1 MKNPKKKSTSR
12 KKNAPGPA
20 TALAG
25 GDSNRLEILRHAVGL
40 LPTATDRTPGL
51 AILVSDAHGEEASRY
66 CSCKDARRRT
76 CAHLLELAGMARQ
89 FAGKNTGKNN
99 GTALD
104 AAFRGSVWFQLAK
117 LLADDCDD
125 TPEAVICELRKGE
138 SDAAPVLGI
147 MSSNGKELLVYAS
160 QGADQQRLLERCG
173 QVPEP
178 AGGCSRASLL
188 RQLGLLTLTESERRL
203 LERGFRSYG
212 LAFQESFWYR
222 FAYHVYREFGESAVR
237 WRPGINTF
245 DGRFTVAYYGT
256 EDRLLFTL
264 ALSRLKVKRFL
275 QTFRDYLRNEEGLGI
290 EPVPLDVLFD
300 VRLTTSADLSVR
312 PTLRM
317 LQQNGEYRTLK
328 GVDFKRFRYGDLVYI
343 EELGILAD
351 MQEIDTEHHDFSLAG
366 ETVIPHSRIPNFIVA
381 HESDLA
387 GDRFR
392 IDAAAGNLRILAHF
406 DRMEVIPEA
415 VERDWCWLSI
425 TYGFG
430 TRRVSLK
437 EILQARSEGRRF
449 IPTPDGWIDCQSESM
464 AALGSLSAADDDGVP
479 DKDLGR
485 IRLSRMELLRLQA
498 LSSVPL
504 SIGGDEESQEFI
516 RKLLSVQPLTPLP
529 AIFGLTSQLRAYQL
543 RGVEWLW
550 FLNRN
555 GLGGLLC
562 DDMGLGKTHQVMALM
577 LVLKNLGE
585 DKGPFIVVCPVT
597 VISHWQDKIRMH
609 APSLS
614 TEVYHGGSRDLA
626 GALEDS
632 DVLLTSYG
640 ILRRDI
646 AQLSRIPFA
655 LAVFDEVQHI
665 KNTQTLAFQ
674 AALTLSAPCKIGLT
688 GTPIENSLSD
698 LKALMD
704 LTVPGYLGSDAAF
717 EERYSALI
725 EADPESSRR
734 SELERLIAPFTL
746 RRLKKSVLTEL
757 PPKIEDLRTC
767 RLSDDQVK
775 LYRDTISSRRVDALA
790 PLYDPK
796 AIIPYIHIFA
806 LLSLLKQIC
815 NHPALL
821 EEDSSDYDRYES
833 GKWELFKELL
843 AESIDSGQKVVV
855 YSQFLKMIA
864 IIEDHLKQQNID
876 CAVLTGSSRNRG
888 ALIRRFNTDPQCR
901 VFVGSLKAGGLGID
915 LTAASVVIHYDR
927 WWNAAREDQATD
939 RVHRIGQSRGVQVFK
954 LVTEG
959 TLEEKIAAIIARKK
973 DLMERVLKEDDPGL
987 LKTFTRQDLVDM
999 LALPG
1004 VS

>member
-1 MKNPKKKSTSR
+1 MKNPQKKSTSR
-12 KKNAPGPA
+12 NEKAPAPA
-20 TALAG
+20 ADLAER
-25 GDSNRLEILRHAVGL
+25 DSYRLEFFRHAVGL
-40 LPTATDRTPGL
+40 LPKATDRTPGL
-51 AILVSDAHGEEASRY
+51 AILVHDGHGEEASRS
-66 CSCKDARRRT
+66 CSCRAARRRT
-76 CAHLLELAGMARQ
+76 CAHLLELAAL
-89 FAGKNTGKNN
+89 AGHLEDNGSGTGL
-99 GTALD
+99 GP
-104 AAFRGSVWFQLAK
+104 AFRGSVWYRLAK

-125 TPEAVICELRKGE
+125 TPEAVLFQLRTGAT
-138 SDAAPVLGI
+138 DTPQVLGI
-147 MSSNGKELLVYAS
+147 MSSKGEELLVYAS
-160 QGADQQRLLERCG
+160 PGADQQRLLERCG

-178 AGGCSRASLL
+178 AGGCSRDSLL
-188 RQLGLLTLTESERRL
+188 RQLALLTLTESERRL

-212 LAFQESFWYR
+212 LAFEESFWYR
-222 FAYHVYREFGESAVR
+222 LAYHVYREFDGAAIR
-237 WRPGINTF
+237 WRPSINTS
-245 DGRFTVAYYGT
+245 DGRFIVAYHGP
-256 EDRLLFTL
+256 EDRLLFSLTVP
-264 ALSRLKVKRFL
+264 RLKVKRFL
-275 QTFRDYLRNEEGLGI
+275 QTFRDQLQNEEGLGI

-300 VRLTTSADLSVR
+300 VRLTKAADLSVR

-317 LQQNGEYRTLK
+317 LQRNGEYRTLK
-328 GVDFKRFRYGDLVYI
+328 GVDFQRFRYGDLVYI

-351 MQEIDTEHHDFSLAG
+351 MQEIDADHHDFGLTG
-366 ETVIPHSRIPNFIVA
+366 ETVIPHSRIPSFIAA
-381 HESDLA
+381 HESELA

-392 IDAAAGNLRILAHF
+392 IDAAAGNLRIIANY
-406 DRMEVIPEA
+406 DRMEIIPEA
-415 VERDWCWLSI
+415 VDRDWCWLSI

-430 TRRVSLK
+430 ARRVSLK

-449 IPTPDGWIDCQSESM
+449 IPSPDGWIDCQSDSM
-464 AALGSLSAADDDGVP
+464 AVLDSFSVVDENGAP

-485 IRLSRMELLRLQA
+485 IRLSRMDLLRLQA
-498 LSSVPL
+498 LSPVPL
-504 SIGGDEESQEFI
+504 SIGGDEGPRDFT
-516 RKLLSVQPLTPLP
+516 RRLLSVQPPAPLP
-529 AIFGLTSQLRAYQL
+529 EISGMTSHLRAYQL

-550 FLNRN
+550 FLYRN
-555 GLGGLLC
+555 ALGGLLC

-626 GALEDS
+626 GALEGS

-646 AQLSRIPFA
+646 EQLSRIPFA

-665 KNTQTLAFQ
+665 KNTQTQAYQ
-674 AALTLSAPCKIGLT
+674 AALAVRAPCKIGLT
-688 GTPIENSLSD
+688 GTPIENRLAD

-704 LTVPGYLGSDAAF
+704 LTVPGYLESDAAF
-717 EERYSALI
+717 EERYSAVI
-725 EADPESSRR
+725 EVDPDSSRR
-734 SELERLIAPFTL
+734 PELERLIAPFTL

-757 PPKIEDLRTC
+757 PPKIEDQRTC

-775 LYRDTISSRRVDALA
+775 LYRDAIGSRRVDALA
-790 PLYDPK
+790 ALYDSQ

-806 LLSLLKQIC
+806 LLNLLKQIC

-821 EEDSSDYDRYES
+821 EEDPSDYDRYES

-843 AESIDSGQKVVV
+843 AESLDSGQKVVV

-864 IIEDHLKQQNID
+864 IIADHLNQQNID

-888 ALIRRFNTDPQCR
+888 ALVRRFNTDPQCR
-901 VFVGSLKAGGLGID
+901 VFVGSLKAGGIGID

-999 LALPG
+999 LALPE
-1004 VS
+1004 VP

>member
-1 MKNPKKKSTSR
+1 MKNLKKKSTSR
-12 KKNAPGPA
+12 KKNRPAPPA
-20 TALAG
+20 VLAA
-25 GDSNRLEILRHAVGL
+25 GDSHRLEFHRQAVGL
-40 LPTATDRTPGL
+40 LPTPTDRTPGL
-51 AILVSDAHGEEASRY
+51 AILVSDEHGEEASRY
-66 CSCKDARRRT
+66 CSCNMARRRT
-76 CAHLLELAGMARQ
+76 CAHLLELTGKARQ
-89 FAGKNTGKNN
+89 FAGKHN
-99 GTALD
+99 GTGLD
-104 AAFRGSVWFQLAK
+104 AALRGGVWFQLAK
-117 LLADDCDD
+117 LLVDDCDD
-125 TPEAVICELRKGE
+125 TPDAVLCELRKGE
-138 SDAAPVLGI
+138 SDAAQILGI

-188 RQLGLLTLTESERRL
+188 RQLALLTLTESERRL

-212 LAFQESFWYR
+212 LAFEESFWYR
-222 FAYHVYREFGESAVR
+222 FAYHVHREFGETAVR
-237 WRPGINTF
+237 WLPGINTA
-245 DGRFTVAYYGT
+245 DGRFTVAYHGP

-264 ALSRLKVKRFL
+264 TVPRSKVKRFL
-275 QTFRDYLRNEEGLGI
+275 QAFRDHLHNEEGLGI

-300 VRLTTSADLSVR
+300 VRLTKSADLSVR

-317 LQQNGEYRTLK
+317 LQRKGEYRTLK

-351 MQEIDTEHHDFSLAG
+351 MQEIDTEHHDFDLAG
-366 ETVIPHSRIPNFIVA
+366 ETVIPHSQIPNFIVA
-381 HESDLA
+381 HESDLT

-392 IDAAAGNLRILAHF
+392 IDAAAGNLRILANY

-437 EILQARSEGRRF
+437 EILQARFEGRRF
-449 IPTPDGWIDCQSESM
+449 IPTPDGWIDCQSESL
-464 AALGSLSAADDDGVP
+464 AALDSLSSADDGGVP
-479 DKDLGR
+479 GKDLGR
-485 IRLSRMELLRLQA
+485 IKLSRMELLRLQA
-498 LSSVPL
+498 LSPVPL
-504 SIGGDEESQEFI
+504 SIGGDEESREFT
-516 RKLLSVQPLTPLP
+516 RKLLGVQPPTPLP
-529 AIFGLTSQLRAYQL
+529 EISGMTSHLRTYQL

-577 LVLKNLGE
+577 LALKDLGE
-585 DKGPFIVVCPVT
+585 DKRGAFVVVCPVT

-614 TEVYHGGSRDLA
+614 TEVYHGGSRDLP
-626 GALEDS
+626 GALKS
-632 DVLLTSYG
+632 SHVLLTSYG

-646 AQLSRIPFA
+646 AELSRIPFA
-655 LAVFDEVQHI
+655 LAVFDEIQHI
-665 KNTQTLAFQ
+665 KNSQTQAYQ
-674 AALTLSAPCKIGLT
+674 AARAVRAVCKIGLT

-704 LTVPGYLGSDAAF
+704 LTVPGYLDSDAAF
-717 EERYSALI
+717 EERYSTVI
-725 EADPESSRR
+725 EADLDSSRR
-734 SELERLIAPFTL
+734 HELERLIAPFIL

-757 PPKIEDLRTC
+757 PPKIEDQRTC

-775 LYRDTISSRRVDALA
+775 LYRDSIGSRRADALA
-790 PLYDPK
+790 ALYDPE
-796 AIIPYIHIFA
+796 AVIPYIHIFA
-806 LLSLLKQIC
+806 LLALLKQIC

-821 EEDSSDYDRYES
+821 EEDSSDYDRYQS

-843 AESIDSGQKVVV
+843 SESLDSGQKVVV

-864 IIEDHLKQQNID
+864 IIEDHLKRQNID
-876 CAVLTGSSRNRG
+876 CVVLTGSSRNRG
-888 ALIRRFNTDPQCR
+888 ASIRRFNTDPECR
-901 VFVGSLKAGGLGID
+901 VFVGSLKAGGIGID

-999 LALPG
+999 LALPE
-1004 VS
+1004 VP